1 MAIAAPV
8 PTDIGLLVAQQGAD
22 DVVQSYRAGTL
33 GSGMSRVVEN
43 MIKVCTATGPGAQQV
58 ADDTVRT
65 CLERWTD
72 ATVHGDA
79 HAAARNLMLASCTLA
94 GFRLHIEA
102 ASTATRRRRLSA

>member
-1 MAIAAPV
+1 VAIAAPV

-33 GSGMSRVVEN
+33 GSGMTRVVEN
-43 MIKVCTATGPGAQQV
+43 MIQVCFATGPGAQQV

-72 ATVHGDA
+72 ASEHGDA

-94 GFRLHIEA
+94 GYRLHSEVS
-102 ASTATRRRRLSA
+102 ASKRARRLSA